1 MYYIEQ
7 QFTLKTCIVLE
18 LQSINM
24 VSGIERDSHHP
35 WYFISLLLQYFRDC
49 PWHSEKSEPQTP
61 GVIAASILKTNKK
74 TPTRIIMNIFCFT
87 FLFYSILFFLLLLLS
102 FSGTEEEDE
111 GDDLLLRSVDE
122 FWWFPHMWSHMQPHL
137 FHNESSLVEQM
148 ILNKEFALVSKSYQ
162 MDHLCI

>member
-1 MYYIEQ
+1 MTQPPLWVVHPISIFTGSQPPVYYIEQ

-87 FLFYSILFFLLLLLS
+87 FLFYSILFFFFFFFFYLFQALKRKMKVMTCCWDLWMS
-102 FSGTEEEDE
+102 FG
-111 GDDLLLRSVDE
+111 G
-122 FWWFPHMWSHMQPHL
+122 FPICGVTCSLISSTMSHHW
-137 FHNESSLVEQM
+137 
-148 ILNKEFALVSKSYQ
+148 
-162 MDHLCI
+162 